1 MRKALLVTGIL
12 TIMIVT
18 IVSCSKS
25 SDGSNSCDGVAKTW
39 SANVSV
45 IIQTFC
51 NQAGCHN
58 AGSMQGP
65 GPLTNYAEVF
75 PNRASIREAVKLGVM
90 PQNTTLTAAQKNAV
104 ICWIDS
110 GAPNN

>member
-12 TIMIVT
+12 TIMLFI

-25 SDGSNSCDGVAKTW
+25 SDSSNSCDGVAKTW
-39 SANVSV
+39 STDVSV

-58 AGSMQGP
+58 TGSMNGP
-65 GPLTNYAEVF
+65 GPLTNYAQVF
-75 PNRASIREAVKLGVM
+75 AARSSIRDAVDKERM
-90 PQNTTLTAAQKNAV
+90 PQNTKLSAAQKKSV
-104 ICWIDS
+104 LCWIDS